1 MKSNQAMLSAFIA
14 ASLISTP
21 DAASA
26 AAGEA
31 SRAGAAVEGEQLAGG
46 MGPAWLVA
54 AILAVLA
61 GVIVVTDDDDEQPV
75 SP

>member
-1 MKSNQAMLSAFIA
+1 MKSNQAMLSAFE
-14 ASLISTP
+14 ST
-21 DAASA
+21 
-26 AAGEA
+26 
-31 SRAGAAVEGEQLAGG
+31 RAGAAVEGEQLAGG